1 MTDKTPIAAMA
12 RMAGQMTAAAAAGQA
27 VGLNVLLAEMQALA
41 GVMPGVMTRRTPP
54 MAPRMRPRNAA
65 SRRKPKRI
73 STTCRSEGRP
83 WLWTSPPPLRLMAA
97 GGAGHE

>member
-41 GVMPGVMTRRTPP
+41 GVMPGVMTLPDPAQGAPDEAEERRQQAETEANFDNMPV
-54 MAPRMRPRNAA
+54 
-65 SRRKPKRI
+65 
-73 STTCRSEGRP
+73 
-83 WLWTSPPPLRLMAA
+83 
-97 GGAGHE
+97 

>member
-41 GVMPGVMTRRTPP
+41 GVMPGVMTLPDPAQAAPDEAEERRQQAETEANFDNMPV
-54 MAPRMRPRNAA
+54 
-65 SRRKPKRI
+65 
-73 STTCRSEGRP
+73 
-83 WLWTSPPPLRLMAA
+83 
-97 GGAGHE
+97 

>member
-41 GVMPGVMTRRTPP
+41 GVMPGVMTLPDPAEAAPDEAEERRQQAETEANFDNMPV
-54 MAPRMRPRNAA
+54 
-65 SRRKPKRI
+65 
-73 STTCRSEGRP
+73 
-83 WLWTSPPPLRLMAA
+83 
-97 GGAGHE
+97 